1 MGKIWGSQIWY
12 FDHLLTITS
21 QFKLEVF
28 EEPTGKD
35 FRNLVDVKAQ
45 KTEGARFYSQS

>member
-1 MGKIWGSQIWY
+1 MKKEWEKYEVVKSY

-28 EEPTGKD
+28 EEPTGKI
-35 FRNLVDVKAQ
+35 F
-45 KTEGARFYSQS
+45 GI